1 MFMATLTLLSAT
13 LADDCVGGDELV
25 MNASASI
32 STIFPEFG
40 DNAADQPSMNNALLR
55 SSGERHA
62 RSVFIARGPD
72 RPALMD
78 R

>member
-55 SSGERHA
+55 S
-62 RSVFIARGPD
+62 
-72 RPALMD
+72 
-78 R
+78 